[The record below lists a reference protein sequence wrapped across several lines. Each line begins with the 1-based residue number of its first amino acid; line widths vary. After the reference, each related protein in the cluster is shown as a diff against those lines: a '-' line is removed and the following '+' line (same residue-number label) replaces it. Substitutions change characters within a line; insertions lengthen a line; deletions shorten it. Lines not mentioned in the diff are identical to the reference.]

1 MYYRAF
7 LVWVL
12 MALAAVLNG
21 AVREKLVSPRLG
33 WQAGH
38 LIATAVLSVVVL
50 ALAWLT
56 IGWLAPA
63 SAREAV
69 ALGAW
74 WLGLTLAFEFLAGHY
89 LFGNP
94 WRQLFADYNLRRGRV
109 WVVVPVVVFLAPL
122 IMQQLH
128 RP

>member
-12 MALAAVLNG
+12 IALIAVLNG

-33 WQAGH
+33 SLTGH
-38 LIATAVLSVVVL
+38 QISTAVLSVVVL
-50 ALAWLT
+50 VLAWLT

-63 SAREAV
+63 SAREAL

-94 WRQLFADYNLRRGRV
+94 WRPLFADYDLRRGRV
-109 WVVVPVVVFLAPL
+109 WVVVLVVVFLAPL
-122 IMQQLH
+122 FAQQLH
-128 RP
+128 HP